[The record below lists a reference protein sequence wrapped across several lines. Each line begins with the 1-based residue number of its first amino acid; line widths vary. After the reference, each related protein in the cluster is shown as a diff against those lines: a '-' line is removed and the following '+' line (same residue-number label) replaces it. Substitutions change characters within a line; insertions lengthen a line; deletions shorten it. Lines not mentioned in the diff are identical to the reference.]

1 MSKAKS
7 SDDLPFCQELCPVC
21 ERTLVELFLPPARFN
36 YDFMSLHIYDRDST
50 DLHFTI
56 KVEELDNMIEALNIV
71 KQELEA
77 RRGKTNAGQ

>member
-7 SDDLPFCQELCPVC
+7 SDDLPFCQELCTVG
-21 ERTLVELFLPPARFN
+21 ERTLVELFLPPAKFN
-36 YDFMSLHIYDRDST
+36 YDFMSLQIYDRDST

-56 KVEELDNMIEALNIV
+56 KVKELDNMIKALNIV

-77 RRGKTNAGQ
+77 RGGKSDE